1 LIDASLIWL
10 SEPYGVFRAD
20 HPLMKRTIEK
30 IEQEI
35 TIEGGVKRY
44 SEDTYYGGGQWII
57 LSAFLGLYYV
67 KTGNLARAHEL
78 MDWILQQQG
87 NEGFLP
93 EQVLTRVNDPSMIRP
108 WEERWGKVATP
119 LLWSHAMYLI
129 FDDALSSYTQKE
141 DTQYV

>member
-1 LIDASLIWL
+1 
-10 SEPYGVFRAD
+10 
-20 HPLMKRTIEK
+20 MKKTIEK
-30 IEQEI
+30 IEQDI

-67 KTGNLARAHEL
+67 KVGNLKRAEEL
-78 MDWILQQQG
+78 MDWILQQQ
-87 NEGFLP
+87 EHAGFLP
-93 EQVLTRVNDPSMIRP
+93 EQVLTEVNDPSMIGP

-129 FDDALSSYTQKE
+129 FDDALSSYVQKE
-141 DTQYV
+141 DIYYV